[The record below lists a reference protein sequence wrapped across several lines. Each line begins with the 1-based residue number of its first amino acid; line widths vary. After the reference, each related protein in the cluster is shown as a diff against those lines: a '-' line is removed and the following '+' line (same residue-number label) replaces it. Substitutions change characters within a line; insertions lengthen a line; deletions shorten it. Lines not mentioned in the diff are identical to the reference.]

1 MYNYQ
6 YKNSIIEIIEEMT
19 GQNKKDNKNIDD
31 PP

>member
-1 MYNYQ
+1 MYNEE
-6 YKNSIIEIIEEMT
+6 YKKNIIYIIEEMT